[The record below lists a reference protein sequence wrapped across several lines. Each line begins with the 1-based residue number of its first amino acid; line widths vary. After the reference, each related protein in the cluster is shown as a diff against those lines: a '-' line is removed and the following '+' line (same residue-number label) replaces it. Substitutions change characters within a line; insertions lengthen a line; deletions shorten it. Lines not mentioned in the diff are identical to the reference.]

1 MVLCKYSDIY
11 MFLHFIEHRNTNFGE
26 AIGVVELDASVKI
39 WHTYFFST
47 AFIEE
52 KVLWVDKLR
61 CFPGSLSL

>member
-1 MVLCKYSDIY
+1 MS
-11 MFLHFIEHRNTNFGE
+11 LHFIEHRNTNFGE

-52 KVLWVDKLR
+52 KVL
-61 CFPGSLSL
+61 